1 MDFLGWTAATGG
13 LLLIMSLASGWISRS
28 PVSTFGLYLAAGILC
43 GPWALDLLRID
54 VVDHSELVGRVT
66 EIAMA
71 ASLFITGLKLRLP
84 FKTRSWRMGARLAF
98 PAMLL
103 TVGGVTAAAHYMLGF
118 DWPLALAFG
127 AIVAPTDP
135 VLASLISVN
144 DASDND
150 DLRVAL
156 SSEAGMNDGSALPI
170 LILAMMLITS
180 GGALTGTEWRH
191 WALVDVLWA
200 VLGGLGIGFVMGR
213 LVGLLATL
221 LRSKQHDVA
230 PNDFLALA
238 LIALSYAAAQSLEA
252 SGFLAAFAAGVG
264 LRRAEIKVI
273 SRHPPEEI
281 SDNDTY
287 PPAEELVN
295 PNQRHMINDSGP
307 AHSVGLVV
315 GDALAFGDI
324 MERIFAAAIV
334 IVLGITLAQH
344 WDYQGLLMAAMLFI
358 VIRPL
363 SVWIVSMGTGTPALR
378 RWLLGWLGIR
388 GIGSIN
394 YIAYAYTHGLGNGP
408 DATRMVDIAFTVIAA
423 SVIVHGI
430 TVTPL
435 LNLRQARKAA
445 KEEHQRQRQ
454 EQREDGEEDKQEA
467 QQKECEKA
475 EKSDD

>member
-170 LILAMMLITS
+170 LILAMMLLTS

-200 VLGGLGIGFVMGR
+200 LLGGLGIGFVMGR

-394 YIAYAYTHGLGNGP
+394 YIAYAYTHGLGSGP

-445 KEEHQRQRQ
+445 KEEHQRQMQ
-454 EQREDGEEDKQEA
+454 EQREDGEEGKQEA

-475 EKSDD
+475 DD